1 MNKIPVVVT
10 VSRETGQIIQVER
23 ETVKKQDFQK
33 ICQAMIGRG
42 GGKEGRETCR
52 DGKRTE

>member
-1 MNKIPVVVT
+1 MNKIPVIVT

-23 ETVKKQDFQK
+23 ETVKRQDFQK
-33 ICQAMIGRG
+33 ICQALIGRD